1 MFVLN
6 AVAAKPVMNIRQ
18 MNTNSMRPGAAPA
31 MGSSFVGNKYSM
43 NKASIQLRAAGD
55 QSTQGITMSANRAN

>member
-1 MFVLN
+1 
-6 AVAAKPVMNIRQ
+6 MNIRQ